1 MNRPF
6 DEMLIKLC
14 QCTAKQNL
22 VCNFFFVKECI
33 SNRTVLGA
41 QNLIE
46 LRLIETLFNKLVTEL
61 DEIKEL
67 ILNTIHFCLMVD
79 VEQALAD
86 EDITSA
92 LNRFLDDF
100 NPKNFL
106 NNQTK
111 ENNLVEEQINSGQP
125 MLTPF
130 ERHLLLEHLNHS
142 LLKNKFRKLIDIEN
156 R

>member
-1 MNRPF
+1 MY
-6 DEMLIKLC
+6 
-14 QCTAKQNL
+14 
-22 VCNFFFVKECI
+22 
-33 SNRTVLGA
+33 
-41 QNLIE
+41 
-46 LRLIETLFNKLVTEL
+46 
-61 DEIKEL
+61 
-67 ILNTIHFCLMVD
+67 

-142 LLKNKFRKLIDIEN
+142 LLKNKFRKLIDIEKCLLEYIQSILMIN
-156 R
+156 YPKYKNISYLNPIWLKTFLHWAYPQLNSKHITWLNINQL